1 MPLSVDDISY
11 SYNKGLPTEREA
23 LHGVSFR
30 AESGI
35 LSVIGHTGSGKSTLA
50 QHLNALIIPQS
61 GSVTVD
67 GSDTSGS
74 PAEVRSVRKK
84 VGLVFQYP
92 EQQIFAESVEEE
104 ISFAP
109 KNWGFDEE
117 GVKKNVAEA
126 LAAVSLSAE
135 FLPLQPYNL
144 SGGQK
149 RKIAI
154 ASVIAAKPSYLV
166 LDEPTA
172 GLDCVSARELEAL
185 LAKFAAEGMGIIH
198 ITHDVELALR
208 ISSEI
213 LILEDGRV
221 VFCGA
226 PEECAEFLCSAPVK
240 GLVLPDVLE
249 LSKRL
254 ASSGVVDKLEWNAE
268 TLLERLKE
276 KWRARTK

>member
-213 LILEDGRV
+213 LILEEGRV

-226 PEECAEFLCSAPVK
+226 PEECAKFLCSAPVK

-254 ASSGVVDKLEWNAE
+254 ASSGVVDKLEWSAE
-268 TLLERLKE
+268 ALLERLKE

>member
-226 PEECAEFLCSAPVK
+226 PEECAEFLCSAPVR

>member
-23 LHGVSFR
+23 LRGVSFR

-67 GSDTSGS
+67 GAHTSGS

-198 ITHDVELALR
+198 ITHDIELALR

-254 ASSGVVDKLEWNAE
+254 ASSGVVDKLEWSAE
-268 TLLERLKE
+268 ALLERLKE

>member
-1 MPLSVDDISY
+1 M
-11 SYNKGLPTEREA
+11 
-23 LHGVSFR
+23 
-30 AESGI
+30 
-35 LSVIGHTGSGKSTLA
+35 
-50 QHLNALIIPQS
+50 
-61 GSVTVD
+61 
-67 GSDTSGS
+67 
-74 PAEVRSVRKK
+74 
-84 VGLVFQYP
+84 
-92 EQQIFAESVEEE
+92 
-104 ISFAP
+104 
-109 KNWGFDEE
+109 
-117 GVKKNVAEA
+117 
-126 LAAVSLSAE
+126 AAVSLSAE

-213 LILEDGRV
+213 LILEEGRV

-226 PEECAEFLCSAPVK
+226 PEECAKFLCSAPVK

-254 ASSGVVDKLEWNAE
+254 ASSGVVDKLEWSAE
-268 TLLERLKE
+268 ALLERLKE

>member
-67 GSDTSGS
+67 GSDTSGF

-84 VGLVFQYP
+84 VGLVFQYA

-109 KNWGFDEE
+109 KNWGLDEE
-117 GVKKNVAEA
+117 DVKKNVAEA

-135 FLPLQPYNL
+135 FLPLQPHNL

>member
-67 GSDTSGS
+67 GSNTSGS

-276 KWRARTK
+276 KWRAQTK